1 MPVTVAKGD
10 VSQAGWQRLR
20 TGIAEMEGC
29 GVGKALEAYKGLY
42 AKGSDAVFAAGTAS
56 WNDAIKKGVEVSKAL
71 ATAKKKALAI
81 KDPARKKKA
90 TEVVE
95 GFEKV
100 VAKFADEILS
110 KEDKQKK
117 AAAVISMRAKFRD
130 GLTVDDVLR
139 DASLQKAF
147 LGFAASEH
155 SLSEVSAAIGWKTK
169 KYKETTLKYAE
180 NNEWNQEAVATK
192 ELLAHFKGTKVLPPA
207 ELGKVISKLES
218 GFLQMALSSSSSSS
232 FGRFLKSKALDA
244 YIETRFPTA

>member
-20 TGIAEMEGC
+20 AGIAEMEKC

-42 AKGSDAVFAAGTAS
+42 AKGSDAIFAAGTAS
-56 WNDAIKKGVEVSKAL
+56 WNDALKKGVEVNKAL

-90 TEVVE
+90 LEVVD

-117 AAAVISMRAKFRD
+117 AAAVISMRTKFRD
-130 GLTVDDVLR
+130 GLTIEHVIG
-139 DASLQKAF
+139 DAGLHKAF
-147 LGFAASEH
+147 LAFAAGEH
-155 SLSEVSAAIGWKTK
+155 SLSEVSAAIGWKAK

-180 NNEWNQEAVATK
+180 NNEWNQEAGATK
-192 ELLAHFKGTKVLPPA
+192 EVLGHFKGTKVLPPA
-207 ELGKVISKLES
+207 QLDKLIDKLNH
-218 GFLQMALSSSSSSS
+218 GFVEMALDSTGSSS

-244 YIETRFPTA
+244 YIATRFPGA